1 MTNNT
6 TRPRSFAIHLYV
18 LNLGIF
24 KICTSMLYSTDKRL
38 PSIDLEIDFM
48 VMARLVGDNRE
59 TDMVT

>member
-1 MTNNT
+1 
-6 TRPRSFAIHLYV
+6 
-18 LNLGIF
+18 
-24 KICTSMLYSTDKRL
+24 MLYSTDKRL